1 LFSAYLRGIPAHILV
16 TILLALCVSAQET
29 SAIPIR
35 LIIPDQT
42 PVELQLAESVSSAH
56 ARLGDSLDFIVTRD
70 VNIEGFTMIRAGTVA
85 SGSVTGVRGKRF
97 LGVGGNVTLEL
108 DSVELTTGDRV
119 GLRARLNV
127 KGRSRTKLMA
137 AGMIAT
143 ALVFLPATPVSCS
156 PVATTSLC

>member
-1 LFSAYLRGIPAHILV
+1 MHMLV

-29 SAIPIR
+29 NAIPVR

-42 PVELQLAESVSSAH
+42 PVNLQLAESVSSAH
-56 ARLGDSLDFIVTRD
+56 ARPGDRLDFIVTRD
-70 VNIEGFTMIRAGTVA
+70 VNIEGFTVISAGTVA
-85 SGSVTGVRGKRF
+85 RSSVTGVKGKRL
-97 LGVGGNVTLEL
+97 LGIGGNLTLEL
-108 DSVELTTGDRV
+108 DSVELATGDWV

-143 ALVFLPATPVSCS
+143 ALVFLPATPVFLLTRGHRRS
-156 PVATTSLC
+156 SL

>member
-1 LFSAYLRGIPAHILV
+1 
-16 TILLALCVSAQET
+16 
-29 SAIPIR
+29 
-35 LIIPDQT
+35 
-42 PVELQLAESVSSAH
+42 
-56 ARLGDSLDFIVTRD
+56 
-70 VNIEGFTMIRAGTVA
+70 VA